1 MNATLIICIILL
13 AFASGMKCLTI
24 TTGINQYNI
33 TLITMETI
41 NLQDLIT
48 EKNAEL
54 QEFIKEQ
61 MRKARKQERYSRKL
75 VQEYDRKYNAN
86 IH

>member
-1 MNATLIICIILL
+1 
-13 AFASGMKCLTI
+13 MKCLTI

-75 VQEYDRKYNAN
+75 VQEYDRKYNAT

>member
-1 MNATLIICIILL
+1 MDAYTQAIGY
-13 AFASGMKCLTI
+13 SGI